1 MSDEMMFMIAMNNL
15 KVVDFI
21 LIMLGA
27 ELAASPLLLTTF
39 CLLGTTLLRSLKQ
52 TRHLTLVLLK
62 LHHGK
67 TWIQSYIKGYHE
79 QYSRHV

>member
-1 MSDEMMFMIAMNNL
+1 MMFMIAMINL

-21 LIMLGA
+21 LIMLSA
-27 ELAASPLLLTTF
+27 EFAASPLSLTTF
-39 CLLGTTLLRSLKQ
+39 CLLGTTLLRYFKQ
-52 TRHLTLVLLK
+52 TRHLTLVSLK

-67 TWIQSYIKGYHE
+67 TWIQSYIGGYHE